1 MVMKLTIDAS
11 VAIKFIVDEPGSMEA
26 RSYLPKLVGGEIEFE
41 HSLVAPIHMLLEV
54 HNTLAKKF
62 KKSLI
67 ELSALENA
75 HFILMRRFHFAAL
88 DIELIGS
95 ARSISLRANEM
106 ASSVTQ
112 PIGLSRVPFNI
123 YDCLYIAHAQKHG
136 ATLLTADAELARIAR
151 DGFSVPVIVIDV
163 EAAKRRN

>member
-41 HSLVAPIHMLLEV
+41 HSLLAPIHMLLEV

-95 ARSISLRANEM
+95 AR
-106 ASSVTQ
+106 SVTQ